1 MEFLIYLVK
10 VCGLLALFGLSYGV
24 LLRKES
30 FKKFNRKFLLLG
42 LCLSFFLPALQ
53 LKKIEFI
60 KAEPQQEEV
69 VYESFELDEALME
82 ANTLEETEAIPV
94 AESSVD
100 IPWNNILVG
109 IYLIGIG
116 FMLFQFSKQF
126 LMLKKV
132 LQSATKKTINGV
144 IHYQTKQPIDAFSI
158 FNYVI
163 YCPNEL
169 DEDTLKSVLAHEY
182 VHVEQ
187 WHSVD
192 LMLANLAQI
201 ILWFNPLMYF
211 YQKMLDENLE
221 FIADQETV
229 NRLENKKQYQYTLL
243 NFIQPDQP
251 ALVGHYF
258 FKNSTIKTRIMMLNK
273 QKSPSIYRLKS
284 VVIIPILIT
293 FIAFFQV
300 ETVAMQV
307 EEEKVAETQK
317 NNISTSYSFNV
328 LVTASTTEEE
338 LDQLVEA
345 FKKDD
350 INIKFSKVRRT
361 KKGEIKGIKIKMN
374 NADKSINTQKH
385 VKGNKPI
392 SPIELKV
399 FMPQNSNEKE
409 FEISTKKANTNK
421 ASKDKVYEEWKAIRN
436 EVDKVVFNKKEL
448 SFKEEYLIKNL
459 SIKDFDDGVAY
470 LEGDIEKVPNAIKH
484 LVSDKIL
491 AAKDKND
498 TGKYYVLKE
507 SDEENEKYELMTVT
521 INSNTSSSHSTQK
534 KDNELSTDEELQ
546 SIPRIKILESIT
558 KDSSEE
564 DIQVF
569 AQHFNE
575 EANINL
581 NVENLKRNKVGEIT
595 AIEINL
601 IDDNTNSKTVHKQ
614 QSNKG
619 ITPILLEKKNK
630 GGKDIFVISGTKER
644 KTEKERKTFF
654 VTDQGVEIIAD
665 KEDVSASVKITP
677 TLSKPQIILYVVDG
691 KEVTGEV
698 FGKLNPSDISEVK
711 IEKDSTSFPNKD
723 VESIIYITTKKDE
736 NNDAS
741 LLLQKN
747 NKIPWELLDQKE
759 DLQGLMKYF
768 NLLDDQ
774 IKSDFYN
781 DLLQNK
787 DAFKIFRNNQ
797 LTDENEL
804 KSLDY
809 KDILSIKKVE
819 KTNTIKIETKE
830 NTVVPEPPSPP
841 TPPNP
846 EKP

>member
-1 MEFLIYLVK
+1 MEFFIYLIK
-10 VCGLLALFGLSYGV
+10 VSGLLALFGLSYWF
-24 LLRKES
+24 LLSNES
-30 FKKFNRKFLLLG
+30 FKNFNRKFLLFG
-42 LCLSFFLPALQ
+42 LLLSFSLPLLQ
-53 LKKIEFI
+53 VTTIEFVKPDPKEALI
-60 KAEPQQEEV
+60 V
-69 VYESFELDEALME
+69 ESSIDEA
-82 ANTLEETEAIPV
+82 ANFQLNSVEQNKAT
-94 AESSVD
+94 SSIKPAKE
-100 IPWNNILVG
+100 IPWSFIFFA
-109 IYLIGIG
+109 IYLLGVI
-116 FMLFQFSKQF
+116 FMTLKLSKQF
-126 LMLKKV
+126 YTLRKLLQTAAKFKK
-132 LQSATKKTINGV
+132 NGIV
-144 IHYQTKQPIDAFSI
+144 HYQCKQPINVFSF
-158 FNYVI
+158 FNVVI
-163 YCPNEL
+163 YCPDALNEK
-169 DEDTLKSVLAHEY
+169 TLNSVLAHEY
-182 VHVEQ
+182 VHIKQ
-187 WHSVD
+187 RHSID

-211 YQKMLDENLE
+211 YRKMLDENLE

-229 NRLENKKQYQYTLL
+229 SRLENKKHYQYTLL

-317 NNISTSYSFNV
+317 NNISTSYSFSV

-338 LDQLVEA
+338 LDQLVET

-409 FEISTKKANTNK
+409 FEISSKKANTNK

-507 SDEENEKYELMTVT
+507 SDEENEKYKLMTVT
-521 INSNTSSSHSTQK
+521 RNSITTSSHSTQK

-575 EANINL
+575 EANVNL
-581 NVENLKRNKVGEIT
+581 NVENLKRNKNGEIT
-595 AIEINL
+595 SIKIKL
-601 IDDNTNSKTVHKQ
+601 KDDNTNSETVHKQ

-619 ITPILLEKKNK
+619 ITPILLKKKSK
-630 GGKDIFVISGTKER
+630 GGKDIFVISGTKKR
-644 KTEKERKTFF
+644 KTEKERKVIYITEQDIEIDP
-654 VTDQGVEIIAD
+654 DQ
-665 KEDVSASVKITP
+665 EDINASVKITP

-691 KEVTGEV
+691 KEVSEEY
-698 FGKLNPSDISEVK
+698 FKKLNPSEISEIRV
-711 IEKDSTSFPNKD
+711 EKDSSSFPNKD
-723 VESIIYITTKKDE
+723 VEGIIYITTKKDE
-736 NNDAS
+736 SNDAS

-787 DAFKIFRNNQ
+787 DAFKIFKNDQ

-804 KSLDY
+804 KNIDY

-819 KTNTIKIETKE
+819 KTNTIKIKTKQ

-841 TPPNP
+841 TPPSP

>member
-1 MEFLIYLVK
+1 MEFFIYLIK
-10 VCGLLALFGLSYGV
+10 VSGLLALFGLSYWF
-24 LLRKES
+24 LLRNES
-30 FKKFNRKFLLLG
+30 FKNFNRKFLLFG
-42 LCLSFFLPALQ
+42 LLLSFSLPLLQ
-53 LKKIEFI
+53 VTTIEFVKPDPKEALI
-60 KAEPQQEEV
+60 V
-69 VYESFELDEALME
+69 ESSIDEA
-82 ANTLEETEAIPV
+82 ANFQLNSVEQNKAT
-94 AESSVD
+94 SSIKPAKE
-100 IPWNNILVG
+100 IPWSFIFFA
-109 IYLIGIG
+109 IYLLGVI
-116 FMLFQFSKQF
+116 FMTLKLSKQF
-126 LMLKKV
+126 YTLRKLLQTAAKFKK
-132 LQSATKKTINGV
+132 NGIV
-144 IHYQTKQPIDAFSI
+144 HYQCKQPINVFSF
-158 FNYVI
+158 FNVVI
-163 YCPNEL
+163 YCPDALNKK
-169 DEDTLKSVLAHEY
+169 TLNSVLAHEY
-182 VHVEQ
+182 VHIKQ
-187 WHSVD
+187 RHSID
-192 LMLANLAQI
+192 LMLVNLAEVFI
-201 ILWFNPLMYF
+201 WFNPLMYF
-211 YQKMLDENLE
+211 YRKMLDENLE

-229 NRLENKKQYQYTLL
+229 SRLENKKHYQYTLL

-317 NNISTSYSFNV
+317 NNISTSYSFSV
-328 LVTASTTEEE
+328 LVTALTTEEE
-338 LDQLVEA
+338 LDQLVET

-409 FEISTKKANTNK
+409 FEISSKKANTNK

-507 SDEENEKYELMTVT
+507 SDEENEKYKLMTVT
-521 INSNTSSSHSTQK
+521 RNSITSSSHSTQK

-575 EANINL
+575 EANVNL
-581 NVENLKRNKVGEIT
+581 NVEKLKRNKNGEIT
-595 AIEINL
+595 SIKIKL
-601 IDDNTNSKTVHKQ
+601 TDDNTNSKTVHKQ

-630 GGKDIFVISGTKER
+630 GGKDIFVIKGTKER
-644 KTEKERKTFF
+644 KTEKERKVIYITEQDIEIDP
-654 VTDQGVEIIAD
+654 DQ
-665 KEDVSASVKITP
+665 EDINASVKITP
-677 TLSKPQIILYVVDG
+677 TLSNPQIILYVVDG

-723 VESIIYITTKKDE
+723 VEGIIFITTKKDE
-736 NNDAS
+736 INDIS

-774 IKSDFYN
+774 IKSDF
-781 DLLQNK
+781 
-787 DAFKIFRNNQ
+787 
-797 LTDENEL
+797 
-804 KSLDY
+804 
-809 KDILSIKKVE
+809 
-819 KTNTIKIETKE
+819 
-830 NTVVPEPPSPP
+830 
-841 TPPNP
+841 
-846 EKP
+846 